1 MNLINLSTQQVF
13 KVLENLT
20 GSQFIS
26 ELRDFFSK
34 IEGWQNKL
42 HDRTSAAHRL
52 LTSDQTQ
59 FVLVTS
65 FDAAKLKEAESL
77 AKELRKNGYYL
88 RELIL
93 NRAYPD
99 WLEDQSY
106 IQIKNNQI
114 KGLYSRFVN
123 YYQDRQ
129 VLFEQLTSKL
139 PGDIHVTRIQEM
151 KSDIN
156 DLKGLEELCLKL

>member
-1 MNLINLSTQQVF
+1 M
-13 KVLENLT
+13 
-20 GSQFIS
+20 
-26 ELRDFFSK
+26 
-34 IEGWQNKL
+34 
-42 HDRTSAAHRL
+42 
-52 LTSDQTQ
+52 
-59 FVLVTS
+59 
-65 FDAAKLKEAESL
+65 
-77 AKELRKNGYYL
+77 